1 MDGLLIAVIA
11 LAVVSVVAVVLLLQV
26 LSALRGRN
34 AGLEEKFNSFV
45 KESNEN
51 SVGFQKELRD
61 GYAVAQK
68 ELREELYRTQSSM
81 REELMK
87 QFASNREGLEKSS
100 RLMSDLLSERVAK
113 MEQMQSERLQQ
124 VEKSQ
129 KEAFAVL
136 DKTQKESMALF
147 DKGLR
152 ESLERLDKTQ
162 KESLER
168 LDKTQ
173 NELIKKTDERLEHIR
188 VTVEEKL
195 DKTLADRLG
204 KSFETVG
211 KQLNEVQ
218 QGLGEMKTLAQDVG
232 GLKKVL
238 GNVKMRG
245 GLGEIQLQML
255 LENILAPDQ
264 YSANV
269 ATKKGSR
276 DVVEFAVKLPGSSD
290 DIPNIWLPIDAKFP
304 KDVYEKLQEAYDS
317 GDLPAI
323 ETAQK
328 ELEAAIKLNAKDIS
342 SKYIDTPYTTNFAIM
357 FLPFEGIY
365 AEVVR
370 RADLLEYLQ
379 RNYNI
384 IVTGP
389 TTLAAILNSLQI
401 GFKTLAIQKRSSEV
415 WETLGAV
422 KSEFEKF
429 GGILEKAKD
438 KIQGGLNDMDS
449 LVGVRTRAIQRKLRS
464 VESLEA
470 GESRN
475 LLDMEL

>member
-1 MDGLLIAVIA
+1 MDGLLVAVIA

-34 AGLEEKFNSFV
+34 AGMEEKFNSFV

-188 VTVEEKL
+188 VTVEEKR

-304 KDVYEKLQEAYDS
+304 KDVYVKLLEAYDS
-317 GDLPAI
+317 GYLPAI

-370 RADLLEYLQ
+370 RADLLEYLH